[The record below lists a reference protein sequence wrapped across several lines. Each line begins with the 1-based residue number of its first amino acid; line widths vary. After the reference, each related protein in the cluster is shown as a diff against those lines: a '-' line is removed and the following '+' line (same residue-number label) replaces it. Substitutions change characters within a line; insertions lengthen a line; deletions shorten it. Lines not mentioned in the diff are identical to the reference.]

1 MHKHCFTET
10 ETQLNALELY
20 VSVPWSFFFFLGR
33 IKFEYCDELPLVEW
47 NSERETFADVARS
60 I

>member
-20 VSVPWSFFFFLGR
+20 VSVPWSFFFFYAVLNLNTVMSFHWLNGTP
-33 IKFEYCDELPLVEW
+33 KGKHLLM
-47 NSERETFADVARS
+47 
-60 I
+60 